1 MSNTGKRWI
10 NLLKAAKRTDI
21 LKKIVIILIAA
32 MVIAGAC
39 STRHRTP
46 VAPTETILFAGDSI
60 MAGMGPAIEKLMQTG
75 RLRAPDGFLLSEH
88 ALHYHYVQRGKV
100 SSGLCRPDFY
110 NWPVRLYDFTARYHP
125 KLILICI
132 GTNDTQHIRTGQGVL
147 EFRSQAWEREY
158 RRRILTLIGIARDAG
173 AEVVFVSPPIM
184 GREKLR
190 SGVEYINGVIK
201 NVCVQDRVL
210 FIDLW
215 KYLAD
220 SNGNYQRYWH
230 NSPELYPTPLRA
242 ADGVHVTPEGNRLLA
257 EAIVKTLL
265 KKEIL
270 PLTLKGSL

>member
-1 MSNTGKRWI
+1 MKRFVI
-10 NLLKAAKRTDI
+10 LL
-21 LKKIVIILIAA
+21 LAA

-46 VAPTETILFAGDSI
+46 IAPTESILFAGDSI
-60 MAGMGPAIEKLMQTG
+60 MAGMGPAIQKLMQTG
-75 RLRAPDGFLLSEH
+75 RLKASDGFLLREH
-88 ALHYHYVQRGKV
+88 ALHYRYVQKGKV

-110 NWPVRLYDFTARYHP
+110 DWPVRLLDFTKRYHP

-132 GTNDTQHIRTGQGVL
+132 GTNDTQNIRTRNGNL
-147 EFRSQAWEREY
+147 EFRSHAWVMEY
-158 RRRILTLIGIARDAG
+158 RRRVLALIGIAKDAG
-173 AEVVFVSPPIM
+173 SDVVFVSPPIM

-190 SGVEYINGVIK
+190 NDVPHINDIIRS
-201 NVCVQDRVL
+201 VCVQERVL

-215 KYLAD
+215 HYLSD

-242 ADGVHVTPEGNRLLA
+242 ADGVHVTPEGNRLLS
-257 EAIVKTLL
+257 EAVVKTLL

>member
-1 MSNTGKRWI
+1 MK
-10 NLLKAAKRTDI
+10 KFVI
-21 LKKIVIILIAA
+21 LLIAA
-32 MVIAGAC
+32 MVIVGAC

-60 MAGMGPAIEKLMQTG
+60 MAGMGPAIQKLMQTG

-88 ALHYHYVQRGKV
+88 ALHYNYVQKGKV

-132 GTNDTQHIRTGQGVL
+132 GTNDTQQIRTGQGVL

-190 SGVEYINGVIK
+190 SGVEYVNGVIK
-201 NVCVQDRVL
+201 KVCVQDRVL

-215 KYLAD
+215 KLLAD
-220 SNGNYQRYWH
+220 SSGNYQRYWH

-242 ADGVHVTPEGNRLLA
+242 ADGVHVAPEGNRLLA
-257 EAIVKTLL
+257 EAVVMTLL